1 MTRVIVELSMS
12 LDGYVTGPDV
22 SVEEPM
28 GRGGEQL
35 HDWMFEGRSE
45 EELENFQRD
54 HFGGVGA
61 IVLGRRMAD
70 LGIVHWGD
78 EPAFHAPVFVV
89 THRPA
94 ETIVKAGGTSYAF
107 VTSGTDDALRHAR
120 EAAGST
126 DVLISGGP
134 DTARQYLRAGA
145 VDQLHLHL
153 VPLILGAGGRLFD
166 DEPWPGLSLR
176 PRAVTSDP
184 QVTHLTYDLEYA
196 STR

>member
-1 MTRVIVELSMS
+1 MNKVILDLSVS
-12 LDGYVTGPDV
+12 LDGFFVGPDV
-22 SVEEPM
+22 GPGHPL

-45 EELENFQRD
+45 VELEEFQRD

-70 LGIVHWGD
+70 LGIVHWGE

-107 VTSGTDDALRHAR
+107 VTSGIDDALRLAR
-120 EAAGST
+120 EAAGSA

-134 DTARQYLRAGA
+134 ETARQYLRAGV

-166 DEPWPGLSLR
+166 DEPWPGVSLR

-184 QVTHLTYDLEYA
+184 QVTHLTYDLEDA

>member
-45 EELENFQRD
+45 AEVEKFQRD

-70 LGIVHWGD
+70 LCIVHWGD

-94 ETIVKAGGTSYAF
+94 ETFVSIFEPAQSTSSAY
-107 VTSGTDDALRHAR
+107 
-120 EAAGST
+120 
-126 DVLISGGP
+126 
-134 DTARQYLRAGA
+134 
-145 VDQLHLHL
+145 
-153 VPLILGAGGRLFD
+153 ILSR
-166 DEPWPGLSLR
+166 
-176 PRAVTSDP
+176 
-184 QVTHLTYDLEYA
+184 
-196 STR
+196 